1 MVITHSSVYKIIDA
15 FVYRGTVANVSSGI
29 LWIMYMDAT
38 GVEGV
43 VRGPEGIHLVDR
55 CILTRLE

>member
-1 MVITHSSVYKIIDA
+1 MVITHSSVYKNIDA

-38 GVEGV
+38 GAEWV
-43 VRGPEGIHLVDR
+43 VHGLEGIHLADR
-55 CILTRLE
+55 CVLTRLE